1 MHIPALIARLRSQT
15 VPQPEV
21 DAAQAEWRAYPQT
34 AAVMAAL
41 ADYGAGAALD
51 ERSVLAGLLAD
62 HAAALAFVEEF
73 IDPLMKALRAEP
85 LAQPAFGFSAMPGM
99 ARIRLGE
106 SGRAALSLAVFA
118 RRAPVDAASVL
129 FEDGEAHEIVL
140 AGAGQAARYRRD
152 AALTCETVT
161 CAPGTRFLRAR
172 GHDARQ
178 ITAVTQSLLVLQ
190 LTRAAVQPLP
200 SREYALPEG
209 RLIKAISACKRTSQ
223 QIVALGVLGTLAHRP
238 ALGAMERLALDMAA
252 ERDLRWEAL
261 RQVLGIDARAGMA
274 LLGRLAACG
283 GDVLSA
289 PAAKLRR
296 DLIGAQPDLAALE
309 SA

>member
-51 ERSVLAGLLAD
+51 ERSVLAGLLAY

-99 ARIRLGE
+99 ARIRLGQ
-106 SGRAALSLAVFA
+106 SGRAALSLVVFA
-118 RRAPVDAASVL
+118 RRAPVNAASVL
-129 FEDGEAHEIVL
+129 FQDGEAHEIVL
-140 AGAGQAARYRRD
+140 EGAGQAARYRRD

-161 CAPGTRFLRAR
+161 CAPGTRFLRAW

-178 ITAVTQSLLVLQ
+178 ITAVTQPLLVLQ
-190 LTRAAVQPLP
+190 LTRAGCSPCP
-200 SREYALPEG
+200 
-209 RLIKAISACKRTSQ
+209 
-223 QIVALGVLGTLAHRP
+223 
-238 ALGAMERLALDMAA
+238 
-252 ERDLRWEAL
+252 
-261 RQVLGIDARAGMA
+261 RANMPCP
-274 LLGRLAACG
+274 RG
-283 GDVLSA
+283 G
-289 PAAKLRR
+289 
-296 DLIGAQPDLAALE
+296 
-309 SA
+309 

>member
-1 MHIPALIARLRSQT
+1 M
-15 VPQPEV
+15 
-21 DAAQAEWRAYPQT
+21 
-34 AAVMAAL
+34 
-41 ADYGAGAALD
+41 
-51 ERSVLAGLLAD
+51 
-62 HAAALAFVEEF
+62 
-73 IDPLMKALRAEP
+73 
-85 LAQPAFGFSAMPGM
+85 
-99 ARIRLGE
+99 
-106 SGRAALSLAVFA
+106 
-118 RRAPVDAASVL
+118 
-129 FEDGEAHEIVL
+129 
-140 AGAGQAARYRRD
+140 
-152 AALTCETVT
+152 
-161 CAPGTRFLRAR
+161 
-172 GHDARQ
+172 
-178 ITAVTQSLLVLQ
+178 
-190 LTRAAVQPLP
+190 P

-274 LLGRLAACG
+274 LLGRLAARG

-309 SA
+309 FA